1 MERAQTALLMSLS
14 CFLSAFTIF
23 VHRVDV
29 ILVLQ
34 VRILG
39 AVGCCTV
46 ESTKSSSEFL
56 IALSVRFRHL
66 SESIVLHA
74 VMRD

>member
-1 MERAQTALLMSLS
+1 MKRAQTALLMSLS
-14 CFLSAFTIF
+14 CFLSALAIF
-23 VHRVDV
+23 VHRVNV

-39 AVGCCTV
+39 AVGGCAV
-46 ESTKSSSEFL
+46 ESSESSSEFL

-66 SESIVLHA
+66 RESIVLHA
-74 VMRD
+74 VMSD